1 MAKRLRYL
9 PVAAVALAASAYSTG
24 CGGGEGPA
32 AVQSADPT
40 ESVRTAGIRA
50 MEQKVALLDL
60 HVESGRASYDA
71 EGPIELGKGRFKVEL
86 SDVTT
91 QKEDSP
97 RPEVVIGTDG
107 EGFENTFEENYGL
120 FGTRNQ
126 KERCWFNPHSP
137 VGSFLGTA
145 SVEETVRVTSAVVES
160 LEDEIRS
167 AEATGESYEVELKPS
182 ASEPHSDFRE
192 TERRIWGARKLLNLL
207 HGPINVALSDDGS
220 LESVAFEIEDYRPYL
235 GTKGRQGADLVQIA
249 ADYGSTEE
257 KLVLDPP
264 SCMALE

>member
-1 MAKRLRYL
+1 MTKRLRYL
-9 PVAAVALAASAYSTG
+9 LVAAVALTASVYSTG
-24 CGGGEGPA
+24 CGGDEGPTA
-32 AVQSADPT
+32 AQSADPT

-60 HVESGRASYDA
+60 HVESGRAGYDA

-86 SDVTT
+86 SDITT
-91 QKEDSP
+91 QRKDPP

-126 KERCWFNPHSP
+126 EERCWFNPHAP

-192 TERRIWGARKLLNLL
+192 TERRIWGDRELLDLL

-235 GTKGRQGADLVQIA
+235 GRKEKQGSDLVQIA
-249 ADYGSTEE
+249 AEYGSTDE
-257 KLVLDPP
+257 KLELDPP
-264 SCMALE
+264 TCMALE